1 MWVSFGVIPLLPNG
15 KSVICFSLSD
25 GSWLMLSLQLNLEL
39 LMAVFKP
46 LAVMARARSKLRTV
60 KDA

>member
-1 MWVSFGVIPLLPNG
+1 MPNG

-46 LAVMARARSKLRTV
+46 LAVMARAKSKLRTV